1 MERRVTILVGTMT
14 GTAELVAADVR
25 QALEAEG
32 VAVEILPMDNLTAEV
47 FERPGAFLVC
57 TSTYGQGDVPD
68 NAQAFLADVK
78 SKKPGLAGKVFG
90 VIGLGDSTYADTF
103 NFGGKQFDDLL
114 AELGARRLKA
124 RLEHN
129 ASGDSLPEVDGVAWA
144 RDWLA
149 AWSRALAPEAAT
161 A

>member
-1 MERRVTILVGTMT
+1 MERCVTILVGTMT

-32 VAVEILPMDNLTAEV
+32 VAVEILPMDNLTADV

-68 NAQAFLADVK
+68 NAQGFLADLRA
-78 SKKPGLAGKVFG
+78 KKPGLAGKAFG

-103 NFGGKQFDDLL
+103 NFGGKQFDELL

-129 ASGDSLPEVDGVAWA
+129 ASGDSLPEVEGVAWA
-144 RDWLA
+144 CDWLA